1 MTSEI
6 QGLGKMVQPGLQG
19 APMYQ
24 NSHGVFQMGYVLHN
38 DKKNCPSTI
47 MSSGVTIDQVYQE
60 IKKIREDM
68 VKREDLEALV
78 DTVEILSNPATM
90 QAIKKS
96 DQNIR
101 QGRVKTITSVDDL
114 L

>member
-1 MTSEI
+1 LERE
-6 QGLGKMVQPGLQG
+6 GG
-19 APMYQ
+19 
-24 NSHGVFQMGYVLHN
+24 GVGTRLPCPN
-38 DKKNCPSTI
+38 DDKKKRISMI

-60 IKKIREDM
+60 IKKIQADM

-90 QAIKKS
+90 ESIKKS
-96 DQNIR
+96 DRDIK

-114 L
+114 LGESA

>member
-1 MTSEI
+1 
-6 QGLGKMVQPGLQG
+6 
-19 APMYQ
+19 
-24 NSHGVFQMGYVLHN
+24 
-38 DKKNCPSTI
+38 

-90 QAIKKS
+90 QAIKKAL
-96 DQNIR
+96 DPNNIMNPGKIFPAIAPATCPPA
-101 QGRVKTITSVDDL
+101 QPF
-114 L
+114 

>member
-1 MTSEI
+1 M
-6 QGLGKMVQPGLQG
+6 
-19 APMYQ
+19 
-24 NSHGVFQMGYVLHN
+24 
-38 DKKNCPSTI
+38 I

-60 IKKIREDM
+60 IKKIQADM

-90 QAIKKS
+90 ESIKKS
-96 DQNIR
+96 DRDIK

-114 L
+114 LGESA

>member
-1 MTSEI
+1 M
-6 QGLGKMVQPGLQG
+6 
-19 APMYQ
+19 
-24 NSHGVFQMGYVLHN
+24 
-38 DKKNCPSTI
+38 I

-60 IKKIREDM
+60 IKKIRADM

-96 DQNIR
+96 DRDIR
-101 QGRVKTITSVDDL
+101 QGRTRTITSVDDL
-114 L
+114 LDECA

>member
-1 MTSEI
+1 
-6 QGLGKMVQPGLQG
+6 
-19 APMYQ
+19 
-24 NSHGVFQMGYVLHN
+24 
-38 DKKNCPSTI
+38 

-96 DQNIR
+96 DQDLR
-101 QGRVKTITSVDDL
+101 KDRVKTITSVDDL
-114 L
+114 LNNCT